1 MADSDLHGHLPS
13 RSIRTRWPSQAG
25 LIVQL
30 QENAMTTGTRLQD
43 KVAIIT
49 GAAKGIGAATAHMFV
64 REGAA
69 VGLFDKDSEAL
80 KATAEELLKKG
91 ARVVALPGDVTSAGD
106 ISKFVETV
114 VKELGGVNILVNN
127 AGVTLT
133 RPFVETTVD
142 DVDFLVSVNLK
153 GLMLFSQAAIPH
165 MEKAGGGAIVHDASN
180 AGIVGR
186 PWQPMYGATKAG
198 VVSLTKS
205 MALSLAKQNIRV
217 NCICPGS
224 IDTPMLRG
232 ALASSGQ
239 FEQNWRRTE
248 LVIPLGRI
256 GAANDIAA
264 ATLFLASD
272 EAQYITGVALP
283 VDGGRTAGVAEVHH
297 LGLDVS

>member
-283 VDGGRTAGVAEVHH
+283 VDGGRTAGVPEVHH

>member
-1 MADSDLHGHLPS
+1 
-13 RSIRTRWPSQAG
+13 
-25 LIVQL
+25 
-30 QENAMTTGTRLQD
+30 MTTGTRLQG

-49 GAAKGIGAATAHMFV
+49 GAAKGIGAATARMFV

-80 KATAEELLKKG
+80 EATADELLKKG
-91 ARVVALPGDVTSAGD
+91 ARVVAMPGDVTSAGD
-106 ISKFVETV
+106 ISKFVEAV
-114 VKELGGVNILVNN
+114 VKELSGVNILVNN

-232 ALASSGQ
+232 ALASSGE
-239 FEQNWRRTE
+239 FEKNWRRTE

-283 VDGGRTAGVAEVHH
+283 VDGGRTAGVPEVHH

>member
-1 MADSDLHGHLPS
+1 
-13 RSIRTRWPSQAG
+13 
-25 LIVQL
+25 
-30 QENAMTTGTRLQD
+30 MTTGTRLQG

-80 KATAEELLKKG
+80 KATADELLKKG
-91 ARVVALPGDVTSAGD
+91 ARVVSMPGDVTHADD
-106 ISKFVETV
+106 ISKFVEGV
-114 VKELGGVNILVNN
+114 VRELGGVNILVNN

-256 GAANDIAA
+256 GAADDIAA

-272 EAQYITGVALP
+272 EAQYITGDALP
-283 VDGGRTAGVAEVHH
+283 VDGGRTAGVPEVHH

>member
-1 MADSDLHGHLPS
+1 M
-13 RSIRTRWPSQAG
+13 
-25 LIVQL
+25 
-30 QENAMTTGTRLQD
+30 RLQG

-49 GAAKGIGAATAHMFV
+49 GAAKGIGAATAAMFA

-69 VGLFDKDSEAL
+69 LGLMDKDEATL
-80 KATAEELLKKG
+80 QATAAELSSKG
-91 ARVVALPGDVTSAGD
+91 ARVVALGGDVTSAGD
-106 ISKFVETV
+106 IKATV
-114 VKELGGVNILVNN
+114 DAAVKAFGPVTVLVNN

-133 RPFVETTVD
+133 RPFVETTVE
-142 DVDFLVSVNLK
+142 DVDFLVGVNIK
-153 GLMLFSQAAIPH
+153 GLMLASQAVIPL
-165 MEKAGGGAIVHDASN
+165 MAEAGGGAIVHDASN

-232 ALASSGQ
+232 ALASSGN
-239 FEQNWRRTE
+239 FDLNWKRTE
-248 LVIPLGRI
+248 MVIPLGRI
-256 GAANDIAA
+256 GQADDIAA

-272 EAQYITGVALP
+272 EARYITGVALP
-283 VDGGRTAGVAEVHH
+283 VDGGRTSGVPETSH
-297 LGLDVS
+297 LGMDVSN

>member
-1 MADSDLHGHLPS
+1 
-13 RSIRTRWPSQAG
+13 
-25 LIVQL
+25 
-30 QENAMTTGTRLQD
+30 MTTGTRLQG

-49 GAAKGIGAATAHMFV
+49 GAAKGIGAATAHMFA

-69 VGLFDKDSEAL
+69 VGVFDKDSEAL
-80 KATAEELLKKG
+80 KATAEELSKKG
-91 ARVVALPGDVTSAGD
+91 AGVVAMPGDVTSAAD
-106 ISKFVETV
+106 ISRFVDAV

-239 FEQNWRRTE
+239 CEQNWRRTE

-256 GAANDIAA
+256 GAADDIAA

-283 VDGGRTAGVAEVHH
+283 VDGGRTAGVPEVHH

>member
-1 MADSDLHGHLPS
+1 MS
-13 RSIRTRWPSQAG
+13 
-25 LIVQL
+25 
-30 QENAMTTGTRLQD
+30 RLQG
-43 KVAIIT
+43 KVAVIT
-49 GAAKGIGAATAHMFV
+49 GAGKGIGAATALMFA

-69 VGLFDKDSEAL
+69 LGLLDKDAEAL
-80 KATAEELLKKG
+80 EATADALSKAG
-91 ARVVALPGDVTSAGD
+91 AKVVSVAGDVTNAGD
-106 ISKFVETV
+106 IARLVGS
-114 VKELGGVNILVNN
+114 VNDAYGAVNVLVNN

-133 RPFVETTVD
+133 RPFVDTTVD
-142 DVDFLVSVNLK
+142 DVDFLVGVNLK
-153 GLMLFSQAAIPH
+153 GLMLASQAVIPQ
-165 MEKAGGGAIVHDASN
+165 MAKAGGGAIVHDASN

-232 ALASSGQ
+232 ALASSGE
-239 FEQNWRRTE
+239 FDRNWKRTE

-256 GAANDIAA
+256 GAADDIAA

-272 EAQYITGVALP
+272 EARYITGVALP
-283 VDGGRTAGVAEVHH
+283 VDGGRTAGVAETFH
-297 LGLDVS
+297 LGLDVDS

>member
-1 MADSDLHGHLPS
+1 MSRLHG
-13 RSIRTRWPSQAG
+13 
-25 LIVQL
+25 
-30 QENAMTTGTRLQD
+30 

-49 GAAKGIGAATAHMFV
+49 GAGKGIGAATAQMFA

-69 VGLFDKDSEAL
+69 LGLLDNDRDAL
-80 KATAEELLKKG
+80 KTTADELSKAG
-91 ARVVALPGDVTSAGD
+91 ARVVAVAGDVTKADD
-106 ISKFVETV
+106 IARLVGSVSEAFGLVT
-114 VKELGGVNILVNN
+114 ILVNN

-142 DVDFLVSVNLK
+142 DVDFLVGVNLK
-153 GLMLFSQAAIPH
+153 GLMLVSQAVIPQ
-165 MEKAGGGAIVHDASN
+165 MTKAGGGAIVHDASN
-180 AGIVGR
+180 AGLVGR

-239 FEQNWRRTE
+239 FDLNWRRTE

-256 GAANDIAA
+256 GAADDIAS

-272 EAQYITGVALP
+272 EAKYITGVTLP
-283 VDGGRTAGVAEVHH
+283 VDGGRTAGVAETFH
-297 LGLDVS
+297 LGLDPNS

>member
-1 MADSDLHGHLPS
+1 M
-13 RSIRTRWPSQAG
+13 TAG
-25 LIVQL
+25 
-30 QENAMTTGTRLQD
+30 ARLQG
-43 KVAIIT
+43 KVAVIT
-49 GAAKGIGAATAHMFV
+49 GAAKGIGAATARMFA

-69 VGLFDKDSEAL
+69 LGLLDKDADAL
-80 KATAEELLKKG
+80 KATVDELSKAG
-91 ARVVALPGDVTSAGD
+91 ARVVAVAGDVTKAGD
-106 ISKFVETV
+106 IAR
-114 VKELGGVNILVNN
+114 LVNSVLESFGAVTILVNN

-142 DVDFLVSVNLK
+142 DVDFLVGVNLK
-153 GLMLFSQAAIPH
+153 GLMLASQAVIPH
-165 MEKAGGGAIVHDASN
+165 MAKAGGGSIVHDASN

-205 MALSLAKQNIRV
+205 MALSLSKQNIRV

-239 FEQNWRRTE
+239 FELNWRRTE
-248 LVIPLGRI
+248 LVIPLGKI
-256 GAANDIAA
+256 GVADDIAA

-272 EAQYITGVALP
+272 EASYITGVALP
-283 VDGGRTAGVAEVHH
+283 VDGGRTAGVPETYH
-297 LGLDVS
+297 LGLDVNG

>member
-1 MADSDLHGHLPS
+1 MS
-13 RSIRTRWPSQAG
+13 
-25 LIVQL
+25 
-30 QENAMTTGTRLQD
+30 RLQG
-43 KVAIIT
+43 KVAVIT
-49 GAAKGIGAATAHMFV
+49 GAGKGIGAATAHMFA

-69 VGLFDKDSEAL
+69 LGLLDKDAEAL
-80 KATAEELLKKG
+80 KATAEQLLKAG
-91 ARVVALPGDVTSAGD
+91 AKVVTVAGDVTKAGD
-106 ISKFVETV
+106 IGRLVDAV
-114 VKELGGVNILVNN
+114 VGTFGPVTILVNN

-133 RPFVETTVD
+133 RPFVDTTVD
-142 DVDFLVSVNLK
+142 DVDFLVGVNLK
-153 GLMLFSQAAIPH
+153 GLMLASQAVIPH
-165 MEKAGGGAIVHDASN
+165 MTKAGGGAIVHDASN

-239 FEQNWRRTE
+239 FDLNWKRTE

-256 GAANDIAA
+256 GVADDIAG

-272 EAQYITGVALP
+272 EARYITGVALP
-283 VDGGRTAGVAEVHH
+283 VDGGRTAGVAETYH
-297 LGLDVS
+297 LGLDANS